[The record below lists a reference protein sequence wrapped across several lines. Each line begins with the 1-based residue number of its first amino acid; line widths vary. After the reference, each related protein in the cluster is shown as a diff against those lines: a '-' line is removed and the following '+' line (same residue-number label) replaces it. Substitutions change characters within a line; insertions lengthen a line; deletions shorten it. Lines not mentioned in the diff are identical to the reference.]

1 LRSEQSIICSEE
13 SLETFNN
20 NKRIDNKVVIKKVG
34 PIKVM
39 DFEKN
44 KLDEKK
50 RREMMEKKGLKNMKV
65 RFFN

>member
-1 LRSEQSIICSEE
+1 M
-13 SLETFNN
+13 
-20 NKRIDNKVVIKKVG
+20 VIRKFG

-50 RREMMEKKGLKNMKV
+50 RRKLMEKKGLKNMKV

>member
-13 SLETFNN
+13 SLESFNN
-20 NKRIDNKVVIKKVG
+20 DKKIDNDLTTKKVG
-34 PIKVM
+34 PIKVI

-50 RREMMEKKGLKNMKV
+50 RRKMMEKKGLKNMKV
-65 RFFN
+65 HFFN